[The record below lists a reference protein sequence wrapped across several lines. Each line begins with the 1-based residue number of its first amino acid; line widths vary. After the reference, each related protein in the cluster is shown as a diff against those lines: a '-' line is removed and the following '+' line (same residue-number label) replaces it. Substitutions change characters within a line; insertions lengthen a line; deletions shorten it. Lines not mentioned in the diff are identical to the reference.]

1 MAGVQIGALHV
12 SLSADSAAFERGM
25 DKVEDKSKEAA
36 KKVEEDGE
44 RMSDAIKG
52 YAAEMAAGLAAAFA
66 ITNMADRIKEQIDYA
81 DSLADVAARSL
92 QSAEALSAFEYAL
105 HFQDATLQDYTDG
118 LQKMT
123 QNIAAASEG
132 AKEQALIFETLGIE
146 IRDNENMVRQSGE
159 VMMEFANKLAS
170 MSDGATKTALAMD
183 VLGKSAGPALLPF
196 LSQGQEGIEEFTKE
210 AERMGLVISTDFSN
224 AAGEFNDTLDK
235 IGFAA
240 TGAWRTIAQD
250 LTPTLTDLG
259 KAFLDVTERT
269 DATHKSLT
277 VPLAAGLR
285 TVGGLVYW
293 FLEGVNLWGGAIGKV
308 MALADVGYTA
318 FTATGKKALQARKDF
333 VEIWNSDSFID
344 KYTDALG
351 RTWDVTVGLSE
362 AEKDFAKWKVTEDAL
377 FADLDEKEKKRET
390 LAFEDKKKRLA
401 AEKAAA
407 DKAAKDKEDE
417 AKKEIEVR
425 KKLLQD
431 VIKLEQGFLTPL
443 QAEDIA
449 YKANV
454 DMVREAIEKKV
465 ILSKRGNEI
474 LQSLALDHRQKLE
487 KIQQDEIE
495 QVIVAWEAKFDAEK
509 AYQDQVKAM
518 RESIAAGQQ
527 EGFGFVSGIVLDGSG
542 ELAKLEADHNAKM
555 TKLAELREAEKI
567 SDDEY
572 FLAKEEAERQHAA
585 RRLDI
590 QLGTGGAMQKL
601 SDEFNKGMLKGTLQ
615 FFAADFGGF
624 SAHSRKVFEAQ
635 KAAKT
640 AQILLNIPE
649 SVSNSY
655 AAGTKIGGPIVGA
668 AFAAAALATQLGQL
682 KSIQSQSFGGGSV
695 TGGAPPAL
703 PASSSPTS
711 QAEQRAE
718 QPTLTTYVRIPEDA
732 ILTGRKMLDFIDEAM
747 GDGKQLNN
755 LRFIPA

>member
-12 SLSADSAAFERGM
+12 SLSADSAAFDQGM

-52 YAAEMAAGLAAAFA
+52 YAAEMAAGLAAAFTIA
-66 ITNMADRIKEQIDYA
+66 NMADRIKEQIDYA

-224 AAGEFNDTLDK
+224 KAGEFNDTLDK

-250 LTPTLTDLG
+250 LTPALTDLG
-259 KAFLDVTERT
+259 KAFLDITEKS
-269 DATHKSLT
+269 DATQKALT
-277 VPLAAGLR
+277 VPIEIVLR
-285 TVGGLVYW
+285 GVATVAIAFEGLVELTGQT
-293 FLEGVNLWGGAIGKV
+293 FALVA
-308 MALADVGYTA
+308 ALAKEG
-318 FTATGKKALQARKDF
+318 FQA
-333 VEIWNSDSFID
+333 
-344 KYTDALG
+344 
-351 RTWDVTVGLSE
+351 
-362 AEKDFAKWKVTEDAL
+362 
-377 FADLDEKEKKRET
+377 
-390 LAFEDKKKRLA
+390 AFENPFGEQQHLKAFNAILNDPAMFNKMKEIQNRLQLTMFGVSDTEQALSDERQRIAELDVLLTKWMGDEEVKEYEARKKRLA
-401 AEKAAA
+401 DEAAAKEKA
-407 DKAAKDKEDE
+407 KAQALKDAEDI
-417 AKKEIEVR
+417 KKARE
-425 KKLLQD
+425 KLLQD
-431 VIKLEQGFLTPL
+431 VVKLEKSFLTPL
-443 QAEDIA
+443 QVEDIA

-454 DMVREAIEKKV
+454 AMVRKAIEDKV
-465 ILSKRGNEI
+465 IAEQRGNE
-474 LQSLALDHRQKLE
+474 LKASLTIEHHQKVQ

-495 QVIVAWEAKFDAEK
+495 QAIVAWEAKFDAEK
-509 AYQDQVKAM
+509 AYQDQVKAI
-518 RESIAAGQQ
+518 REGIAAGRT
-527 EGFGFVSGIVLDGSG
+527 EGTDFVNGIMLDGSG
-542 ELAKLEADHNAKM
+542 ELAKLDADHNAKM

-567 SDDEY
+567 SDEEY

-590 QLGTGGAMQKL
+590 MLGTGGAMAKM

-624 SAHSRKVFEAQ
+624 SAHSRKIFEAQ

-695 TGGAPPAL
+695 AGGAPPAL

-711 QAEQRAE
+711 QADQRAE

>member
-12 SLSADSAAFERGM
+12 SLSADSADFERGM

-36 KKVEEDGE
+36 QKVEEDGE
-44 RMSDAIKG
+44 RISDAIKG
-52 YAAEMAAGLAAAFA
+52 YAAEMAASLAAAFA
-66 ITNMADRIKEQIDYA
+66 IANMADRIKEQIDYA

-132 AKEQALIFETLGIE
+132 AKEQSLIFETLGIE

-170 MSDGATKTALAMD
+170 MSDGATKTQLAMD
-183 VLGKSAGPALLPF
+183 ILGKSAGPALLPF

-224 AAGEFNDTLDK
+224 KAGEFNDTLDK

-240 TGAWRTIAQD
+240 KGAWRTIAQD

-259 KAFLDVTERT
+259 KAFLDVTEKS
-269 DATHKSLT
+269 DATHKALT
-277 VPLAAGLR
+277 VPLEIVLR
-285 TVGGLVYW
+285 GVGTVAIAFEGLVELTGQT
-293 FLEGVNLWGGAIGKV
+293 FALVA
-308 MALADVGYTA
+308 ALAKEG
-318 FTATGKKALQARKDF
+318 FQA
-333 VEIWNSDSFID
+333 
-344 KYTDALG
+344 
-351 RTWDVTVGLSE
+351 
-362 AEKDFAKWKVTEDAL
+362 
-377 FADLDEKEKKRET
+377 
-390 LAFEDKKKRLA
+390 AFENPFGERNHAKAFDAILNDPAMFNKMKEIGSRLQLVIYGSPEQQQEAADAAAETAKKNQTKLFEDTKNRLA
-401 AEKAAA
+401 KEQAER
-407 DKAAKDKEDE
+407 DKAK
-417 AKKEIEVR
+417 AKKEKEDDDAKKAR
-425 KKLLQD
+425 EKLLQD
-431 VIKLEQGFLTPL
+431 VVKLEQSFLTPL
-443 QAEDIA
+443 QAEELA
-449 YKANV
+449 YQNSV
-454 DMVREAIEKKV
+454 TMVRKAIEDKV
-465 ILSKRGNEI
+465 IAKQRGNE
-474 LQSLALDHRQKLE
+474 LEASLAIEHSDKIY
-487 KIQQDEIE
+487 KIQQDAMKAYNDAYIADQERVKAAQEKIK
-495 QVIVAWEAKFDAEK
+495 ADAEL
-509 AYQDQVKAM
+509 
-518 RESIAAGQQ
+518 IAAGQQ
-527 EGFGFVSGIVLDGSG
+527 EGFSFVSGIVLDGSG

-555 TKLAELREAEKI
+555 AKLAELREAEKI

-695 TGGAPPAL
+695 AGGAPPAL

-732 ILTGRKMLDFIDEAM
+732 ILTGRKMLDFIDEAL